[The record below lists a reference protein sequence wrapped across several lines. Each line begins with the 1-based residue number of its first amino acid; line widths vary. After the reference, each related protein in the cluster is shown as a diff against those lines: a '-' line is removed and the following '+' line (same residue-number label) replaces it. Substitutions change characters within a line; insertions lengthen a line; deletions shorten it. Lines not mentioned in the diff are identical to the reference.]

1 MEVKDY
7 DIQTLCQIFQE
18 VSQDVIDEM
27 PSAVNIE
34 MLDKQWA
41 VFRSIVQIASRVEM
55 TYDTNSGLGFGI
67 RVLNREAEVYATNNY
82 NRRLAQLQKGAK

>member
-27 PSAVNIE
+27 PAAVNIE

-41 VFRSIVQIASRVEM
+41 VFRAIVQIASRIEM

-82 NRRLAQLQKGAK
+82 NRRLAQLQKGVK